1 MNGIIKIEKGQ
12 IVNVPAEYQEEEGCV
27 AFQLIELTYTFFGK
41 TMSQVFDTK
50 IQKNG
55 KQIVFNGNGFIKDG
69 FEIN

>member
-69 FEIN
+69 FQIN